1 MRHNVAYLRAII
13 ALLVFTVLI
22 CIHPASAQTLDK
34 NSLSG
39 MTYRLVGPFRG
50 GRVEAVLGI
59 PGNPYVFYFGAAAGG
74 VWKTTDAGGNWTPL
88 FDHEPV
94 ASIGA
99 IAIAPSDPNIIYVGT
114 GEPCFRGDI
123 TYGDGMYKSV
133 DGGKTWTHIGLDD
146 TRHISQVLIDP
157 HDPNVVFVAAEGHA
171 FGPNTERGVFRTTD
185 GGKTW
190 QKVLYKDENTGAVDL
205 TFDGN
210 NPHVL
215 FAALYQVV
223 RKPWDIISGGPGSGI
238 YKSSDGGAT
247 WKQIE
252 GHGLPSGILGRIGI
266 SISAADPDRVYALIE
281 AEKGGVYLSNDAGE
295 SWQLVTGDH
304 RFLQR
309 AFYYTHIFSDPSNA
323 DTIYILNVGA
333 YKSTDAGKT
342 WITLRPPHGDNH
354 ALWIDPKDSDRMIT
368 GDDGGAAISNDGG
381 NTWTPEDNQ
390 PTAQFYHVAA
400 DDQFHY
406 YLYGAQQD
414 NSTVGIASSTDHGVI
429 GRQDWY
435 PVGGG
440 ESGYIVS
447 SANGG
452 TVYAGGNYGII
463 TRWTRETDQE
473 HLITPAP
480 VIMDGSGA
488 ADQKYRFQ
496 WTAPIVASPF
506 DPHTLYIGAQVLF
519 KTTDGGQSWTIISPD
534 LTRNDKSKQQLSGGP
549 ITKDSTSVEFYDTI
563 FTVAESPVQRNL
575 IWTGSDDG
583 LVHITRD
590 GGKNWEDV
598 TPKQMPE
605 WSKISLIE
613 ASPFDAG
620 AAYIAVDRHMLDDL
634 NPYIYKTTDF
644 GKTWTEIIDGIP
656 SGSFVHAVR
665 EDPKRKGLLF
675 AGTETGVMVS
685 FDDGAQW
692 QSLQLNLPTVP
703 VHDLIIKNDDLALAT
718 HGRAFWILDDITP
731 LRELRSDTLDQP
743 VHLFEPAPAYH
754 SHSGGGFFR
763 PRGAVGANP
772 PGGVIIDYSLKSPAK
787 SDITLEILDANGHLV
802 RKFSSKK
809 QNAGAA
815 PEFFR
820 GGSAEALPN
829 KAGVNRFVWNTR
841 TDAPREVPG
850 AVYDNGPPEG
860 ILVVPGKYQEKLT
873 VDGQDYG
880 APIRIVPDPRIK
892 TSLADL
898 QKQFDLAMQV
908 RSLEEND
915 HNTVLAIRDLRSQ
928 LQALEKRLGQSA
940 GAKDVVSAAQ
950 NIDKKMTAIE
960 EKLISV
966 KSTASEDQLNYG
978 NMLSSQ
984 LAYLENSVDDSDEPP
999 TQPEYEQYAVYE
1011 KQMNELLSSWKEIL
1025 SKDVVDLNNLM
1036 RRSNTPLIGV
1046 ATGNSEAK

>member
-13 ALLVFTVLI
+13 ALLVFTVFI
-22 CIHPASAQTLDK
+22 SIRFASAQTLGK

-74 VWKTTDAGGNWTPL
+74 VWKTTDGGGNWTPL

-99 IAIAPSDPNIIYVGT
+99 IAVAPSDPNIIYVGT

-146 TRHISQVLIDP
+146 TRHISRVLIDP
-157 HDPNVVFVAAEGHA
+157 HDPNIVLVAAEGHA

-185 GGKTW
+185 GGKSW

-238 YKSSDGGAT
+238 YKSSDGGTT

-252 GHGLPSGILGRIGI
+252 GHGLPEGILGRIGI

-309 AFYYTHIFSDPSNA
+309 AFYYTHIFSDPSHA

-354 ALWIDPKDSDRMIT
+354 ALWIDPEDSNRMIT
-368 GDDGGAAISNDGG
+368 GNDGGAAISNDGG
-381 NTWTPEDNQ
+381 KTWTSEDNQ

-414 NSTVGIASSTDHGVI
+414 NSTMAIASSTDHGVI

-447 SANGG
+447 SADGG

-463 TRWTRETDQE
+463 TRWTRENNQE

-488 ADQKYRFQ
+488 VDQKYRFQ

-506 DPHTLYIGAQVLF
+506 DPHTIYIGAQVLF
-519 KTTDGGQSWTIISPD
+519 KTTDGGQTWTIISPD

-563 FTVAESPVQRNL
+563 FAVAESPVQRNL
-575 IWTGSDDG
+575 IWAGSDDG

-644 GKTWTEIIDGIP
+644 GKTWTEIINGIP
-656 SGSFVHAVR
+656 TGSFVHAVR

-692 QSLQLNLPTVP
+692 QPLQLNLPTVP
-703 VHDLIIKNDDLALAT
+703 VHDLIIKNNDLALAT

-731 LRELRSDTLDQP
+731 LREIRPDTLGQL

-763 PRGAVGANP
+763 PRGAVGPNP
-772 PGGVIIDYSLKSPAK
+772 PGGVIIDYVLKSPAK
-787 SDITLEILDANGHLV
+787 SDITLEILDASGHLV

-809 QNAGAA
+809 QNTSA
-815 PEFFR
+815 PSEFPR
-820 GGSAEALPN
+820 GRTAEALPN
-829 KAGVNRFVWNTR
+829 KAGLNRFVWNMR
-841 TDAPREVPG
+841 TDVPREVPG

-860 ILVVPGKYQEKLT
+860 ILVVPGKYRAKLT
-873 VDGQDYG
+873 VDGQDYT
-880 APIRIVPDPRIK
+880 APIQIVPDPRTK
-892 TSLADL
+892 TSMEDL

-908 RSLEEND
+908 RGLEETD
-915 HNTVLAIRDLRSQ
+915 HNTVLAIRDLRNQ
-928 LQALEKRLGQSA
+928 LQALEKRFGESA
-940 GAKDVVSAAQ
+940 AEKDVVAQ
-950 NIDKKMTAIE
+950 AQAIDKKMTVIE

-984 LAYLENSVDDSDEPP
+984 IAYLENSVDDSDEPP

-1011 KQMNELLSSWKEIL
+1011 KQMNELLSQWKEIL
-1025 SKDVVDLNNLM
+1025 SKDVVELNDRM

-1046 ATGNSEAK
+1046 ATGNVQSK

>member
-1 MRHNVAYLRAII
+1 MACGI
-13 ALLVFTVLI
+13 A
-22 CIHPASAQTLDK
+22 SGQTLDK

-39 MTYRLVGPFRG
+39 MSYRFVGPFRG
-50 GRVEAVLGI
+50 GRVEAVLGM

-74 VWKTTDAGGNWTPL
+74 VWKTTDGGLNWTPM

-99 IAIAPSDPNIIYVGT
+99 IAVAPSDPNIIYVGT

-146 TRHISQVLIDP
+146 TRHISHVLIDP
-157 HDPNVVFVAAEGHA
+157 HDPNIVFVAAEGHA
-171 FGPNTERGVFRTTD
+171 FGPTAERGVFRTTD

-190 QKVLYKDENTGAVDL
+190 QKVLYKDDKTGAVDL

-210 NPHVL
+210 NSHVL

-223 RKPWDIISGGPGSGI
+223 RKPWDIVSGGPGSGI
-238 YKSSDGGAT
+238 YKSSDGGTT
-247 WKQIE
+247 WKHLE
-252 GHGLPSGILGRIGI
+252 GHGLPDGILGRIGI
-266 SISAADPDRVYALIE
+266 SISAAQPDRVYALIE
-281 AEKGGVYLSNDAGE
+281 AEKGGVYVSNDAGE

-309 AFYYTHIFSDPSNA
+309 AFYYTHIFSDPSHA

-354 ALWIDPKDSDRMIT
+354 ALWIDPENSDRMIT

-400 DDQFHY
+400 DNQFHY

-414 NSTVGIASSTDHGVI
+414 NSTVAIASSTDHGVI

-447 SANGG
+447 DPDGG

-480 VIMDGSGA
+480 VIMDGSAA

-496 WTAPIVASPF
+496 WTAPIVVSPF
-506 DPHTLYIGAQVLF
+506 DEHTLYIGAQVLF
-519 KTTDGGQSWTIISPD
+519 KTTDGGQSWAIISPD
-534 LTRNDKSKQQLSGGP
+534 LTRNDKSKQQLPGGP

-563 FTVAESPVQRNL
+563 FTVAESPVEKGL

-620 AAYIAVDRHMLDDL
+620 TAYIAVDRHMLDDL
-634 NPYIYKTTDF
+634 NPYIYKTSDF
-644 GKTWTEIIDGIP
+644 GKTWSEIINGIP
-656 SGSFVHAVR
+656 NGSFVHAVR
-665 EDPKRKGLLF
+665 EDTKRKGLLF
-675 AGTETGVMVS
+675 AGTETRVMVS
-685 FDDGAQW
+685 FDDGEHW

-703 VHDLIIKNDDLALAT
+703 VHDLIIKNDDLAIAT

-731 LRELRSDTLDQP
+731 LRELRPDSLDQS

-754 SHSGGGFFR
+754 THSGGGFFR
-763 PRGAVGANP
+763 ARGSVGSNP
-772 PGGVIIDYSLKSPAK
+772 PGGVIIDYALKSPSK
-787 SDITLEILDANGHLV
+787 GDVTLEIVDSSGHTV
-802 RKFSSKK
+802 RKYSSNK
-809 QNAGAA
+809 QTQAA
-815 PEFFR
+815 PSEFPR
-820 GGSAEALPN
+820 GRTAESLPN
-829 KAGVNRFVWNTR
+829 KAGLNRIVWNMR
-841 TDAPREVPG
+841 YESPREVPG

-860 ILVVPGKYQEKLT
+860 VLALPGKYQVKLT
-873 VDGQDYG
+873 VDGQSYT
-880 APIRIVPDPRIK
+880 APIQITPDPRVK
-892 TSLADL
+892 TSMADM
-898 QKQFDLAMQV
+898 QKQFNLATQV
-908 RSLEEND
+908 RNLEEGD
-915 HNTVLAIRDLRSQ
+915 HDTVLAIRDLRSQ
-928 LQALEKRLGQSA
+928 LQALEKRLGQSTEE
-940 GAKDVVSAAQ
+940 KDVVAEAQ
-950 NIDKKMTAIE
+950 VIEKKMSAIE
-960 EKLISV
+960 EQLIEP
-966 KSTASEDQLNYG
+966 KAIANEDQLNYG

-984 LAYLENSVDDSDEPP
+984 LAYLENSVDASDEPP
-999 TQPEYEQYAVYE
+999 TQPEYEQYATYQEQVG
-1011 KQMNELLSSWKEIL
+1011 KLVSDWKAIL
-1025 SKDVVDLNNLM
+1025 NKDVLELNNLM
-1036 RRSNTPLIGV
+1036 RRSKTPPIGV
-1046 ATGNSEAK
+1046 TAESARTD